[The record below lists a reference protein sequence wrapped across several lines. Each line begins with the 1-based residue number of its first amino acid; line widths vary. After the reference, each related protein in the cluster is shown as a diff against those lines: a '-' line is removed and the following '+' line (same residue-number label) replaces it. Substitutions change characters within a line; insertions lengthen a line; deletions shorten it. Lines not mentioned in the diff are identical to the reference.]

1 MRGVGIEGQ
10 KRARRGLPDG
20 LADGFLHRGVHEDGG
35 QHVLPLGVHVADLA
49 LEGAAH
55 VLREHD
61 CVLFLGAPL
70 DERFEDAAQIADGYL
85 FLHQPLEDFRDA
97 LRGQQPGGLA
107 HEVGGALLHLVE
119 QVLGFLHPEEG
130 RGVPGQHEREVIG
143 EDARVAH
150 HADARPLQ
158 HGGFGSGHPQGVYV
172 GQEAFALF
180 ELHAEQGEVV
190 AAVAGEHHVFFQL
203 APGYGDFIDVEHVA

>member
-1 MRGVGIEGQ
+1 M
-10 KRARRGLPDG
+10 
-20 LADGFLHRGVHEDGG
+20 
-35 QHVLPLGVHVADLA
+35 
-49 LEGAAH
+49 
-55 VLREHD
+55 
-61 CVLFLGAPL
+61 
-70 DERFEDAAQIADGYL
+70 
-85 FLHQPLEDFRDA
+85 
-97 LRGQQPGGLA
+97 
-107 HEVGGALLHLVE
+107 
-119 QVLGFLHPEEG
+119 
-130 RGVPGQHEREVIG
+130 PGQHEREVIG